1 MIYIKGYEFWF
12 DKYLQSNLDIGL
24 KEAIPNKWD
33 WLSIILGNEGV
44 GKSTLGS
51 QKSIYLD
58 NNFNIDSTV
67 FTPDQFDYAVEN
79 LPPESSILWDE
90 AITGANI
97 KNHANSINIALISKL
112 TQIRFKKLKIILC
125 IPYLY
130 LLERYF
136 ISRCLCGI
144 YVYAKDFD
152 DRGYGYF
159 YNQPQMEYL
168 YYLQKIKYPYNPNK
182 SYSEAY
188 KSFYF
193 KFHKCFCLPE
203 KEYELKKEKSR
214 TEKAIE
220 SGLSIKQLLIET
232 MKINPELAKNTK
244 ELCKI
249 FKVTPQYVNSI
260 KKSLHISYN
269 N

>member
-1 MIYIKGYEFWF
+1 MIEIQGYKFWLDNYF
-12 DKYLQSNLDIGL
+12 KSNLDIGL

-33 WLSIILGNEGV
+33 WLCIILGNEGV
-44 GKSTLGS
+44 GKSTLGT
-51 QKSIYLD
+51 QQAIYLD
-58 NNFNIDSTV
+58 NNFNIDNVV
-67 FTPDQFDYAVEN
+67 FTPDQFDTAVEN
-79 LPPESSILWDE
+79 AEPESAILWDE

-97 KNHANSINIALISKL
+97 KNHATSINIALISKL

-152 DRGYGYF
+152 DRGYANF

-168 YYLQKIKYPYNPNK
+168 YYLQKIKYPMNPNK
-182 SYSEAY
+182 SYSEA
-188 KSFYF
+188 KKGFFF

-203 KEYELKKEKSR
+203 DEYDKKKEAGR
-214 TEKAIE
+214 TAKAGDTGI
-220 SGLSIKQLLIET
+220 SIKQLVLET
-232 MKINPELAKNTK
+232 MRINPELAKDTQK
-244 ELCKI
+244 LADI
-249 FKVTPQYVNSI
+249 FKISRRYVQMLKKNSNI
-260 KKSLHISYN
+260 E
-269 N
+269 